1 MFLSRVLIA
10 QVLPDD
16 AHERVSGRLH
26 ISLTRVYDGKNV
38 IVSEF
43 SSKEDLLQVRF
54 FSILKT
60 EARTRVVA
68 LIYFCREMVKF
79 ITANQIGRLELRLLF
94 QQRQCVNNSSA

>member
-1 MFLSRVLIA
+1 VLIA

-68 LIYFCREMVKF
+68 LIYFCREMAKF